1 MAVGHFTIRAQS
13 DPQTLP
19 RLLNYFAQLGEIPR
33 RVVADIDGEVTVAID
48 VAGLGEHQLE
58 IIAEKMRS
66 SFLVTAVELSS
77 SDQMTTS
84 PEGRHQ

>member
-1 MAVGHFTIRAQS
+1 MTLGRFTIRARP

-19 RLLNYFAQLGEIPR
+19 RLLNYFAQVGEIPR
-33 RVVADIDGEVTVAID
+33 RVVADIDTEATIAID
-48 VAGLGEHQLE
+48 IVGLSDHQLE

-77 SDQMTTS
+77 SDQPTT
-84 PEGRHQ
+84 PADEQHQ